1 MARATRSRLRS
12 EYSDRLTAAEVE
24 VHRMA
29 SDQQLALDELQALQ
43 KTLPDLNV
51 MMQHMHKALMNGNSD
66 MLTFTTLQN
75 SQFSQRMKVLLLEQA
90 VLEQA
95 VALDT
100 LLGLLPSPTGGY
112 E

>member
-1 MARATRSRLRS
+1 
-12 EYSDRLTAAEVE
+12 
-24 VHRMA
+24 
-29 SDQQLALDELQALQ
+29 
-43 KTLPDLNV
+43 
-51 MMQHMHKALMNGNSD
+51 MQHMRKALTGGNVD

-75 SQFSQRMKVLLLEQA
+75 SQFSQRMKVLLLKQA

-100 LLGLLPSPTGGY
+100 LLGSLLLHAGGH